1 MELWATEINKKKS
14 GKYRQDMVSVLV
26 TILLI
31 LASVGTGGY
40 LILRELLENV
50 FGMPFLAGVLIGCIL
65 CLGLLSGH
73 RKYAIGSSAFLAV
86 VLAAGIFFWKGILHG
101 SISCWDELADTL
113 GSRTGI
119 YLTRYGTSAETG
131 DRELILFFLFMGI
144 VMGLAG
150 TLVSCMRFTVLV
162 VLWALLSLIHI

>member
-50 FGMPFLAGVLIGCIL
+50 FGRCAYWLYSV
-65 CLGLLSGH
+65 SGTFIRTQEICH
-73 RKYAIGSSAFLAV
+73 RKQCFSGCGTGGRDIFLERDPPWQYF
-86 VLAAGIFFWKGILHG
+86 L
-101 SISCWDELADTL
+101 L
-113 GSRTGI
+113 G
-119 YLTRYGTSAETG
+119 
-131 DRELILFFLFMGI
+131 
-144 VMGLAG
+144 
-150 TLVSCMRFTVLV
+150 
-162 VLWALLSLIHI
+162 

>member
-1 MELWATEINKKKS
+1 
-14 GKYRQDMVSVLV
+14 MVSVLV

-86 VLAAGIFFWKGILHG
+86 VLAAGIFFWKG
-101 SISCWDELADTL
+101 SSMAV
-113 GSRTGI
+113 
-119 YLTRYGTSAETG
+119 
-131 DRELILFFLFMGI
+131 FP
-144 VMGLAG
+144 AG
-150 TLVSCMRFTVLV
+150 MNWQTHWEAGQGFT
-162 VLWALLSLIHI
+162 